1 MNAPAPS
8 SSTSPKNASATTI
21 AAFPELALTAD
32 GTVLI
37 LPYQEALE
45 QFVQFP
51 ISEDSDILPDEVCE
65 DYDEDLLLSNVAVY
79 DSIGGR
85 EGFRLRSEL
94 TEERYWKFVV
104 AALL

>member
-1 MNAPAPS
+1 MNAPASLP
-8 SSTSPKNASATTI
+8 PVG
-21 AAFPELALTAD
+21 FPELALSAD
-32 GTVLI
+32 STVLL

-51 ISEDSDILPDEVCE
+51 ISEADGDLLPDEVCE

-85 EGFRLRSEL
+85 EGFRLRPEL
-94 TEERYWKFVV
+94 TEARYWELVD
-104 AALL
+104 AAIF

>member
-1 MNAPAPS
+1 MNAPAPLP
-8 SSTSPKNASATTI
+8 TVG
-21 AAFPELALTAD
+21 FPELALTAD

-45 QFVQFP
+45 QFVQDP
-51 ISEDSDILPDEVCE
+51 ISDEEDLLPDEVCE

-94 TEERYWKFVV
+94 TEKRYWELVE
-104 AALL
+104 AARF